1 MPAGDYHMT
10 VNAPWFQPIPSSFTP
25 TATEVEI
32 NRRPPMKDL
41 PNHLREIP
49 DVYCTV
55 CGNKMDLQIEPS
67 TYLNTRV
74 TLIEIHT
81 DDCIHKGSNGHRTWE
96 SN

>member
-1 MPAGDYHMT
+1 MPAGDYYT
-10 VNAPWFQPIPSSFTP
+10 TANIPWIQPIWTSFTP
-25 TATEVEI
+25 TEI
-32 NRRPPMKDL
+32 NWRPPMKDL

-55 CGNKMDLQIEPS
+55 CGNKTDLQIEPS

-74 TLIEIHT
+74 TLIEKHT
-81 DDCIHKGSNGHRTWE
+81 DDCIHMGMNGKRTWE